1 MVLEL
6 HRPRPVTYEHLENS
20 PLSNTTIGNNTEM
33 CNYGNDY
40 TNNTYRDQS
49 VPQMY
54 TLNDDEDKENEVSME
69 DQTLYP
75 INPHIA
81 SLATSTP
88 LPLLARGH
96 RVSVTVSCIQKF
108 KITYKS
114 KL

>member
-6 HRPRPVTYEHLENS
+6 HRPRPITYEHLENS
-20 PLSNTTIGNNTEM
+20 PLKPSTNHGTNTDRYNYDNDLTLNHNN
-33 CNYGNDY
+33 
-40 TNNTYRDQS
+40 DQS

-54 TLNDDEDKENEVSME
+54 TLNDDENKENEVTIE

-96 RVSVTVSCIQKF
+96 RVG
-108 KITYKS
+108 
-114 KL
+114 